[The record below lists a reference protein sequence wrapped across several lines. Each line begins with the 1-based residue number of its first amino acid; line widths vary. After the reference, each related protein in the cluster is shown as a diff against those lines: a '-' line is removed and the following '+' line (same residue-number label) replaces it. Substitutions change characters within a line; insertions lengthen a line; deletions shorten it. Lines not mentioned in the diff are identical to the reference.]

1 MFSRCDSGIDLITQ
15 NLGLLYRRGIYVFSG
30 EEGTGKTNFILR
42 FLLKGL
48 QEGETCLLVTSTDA
62 KDVVINAESIGVDIA
77 SYVVEMRLII
87 YQFDGSAVFSAEHF
101 FEEIAGVI
109 EQNKVTRFAL
119 DPFVS
124 ANIDKDEIQSFAASL
139 PSLLKKIEK
148 LDVVSFISLG
158 LPLSQELFTVKKRL
172 EDTALGV
179 FFLKNTSPQ
188 KTLVVKKL
196 LGQPAFINRE
206 LMFTIQKTD
215 GIKEIK
221 KEVRVNYPKHK
232 LGNTPAEPYK
242 YTPAQVPQEDVPEAP
257 ARNTGRVSF
266 IDMGKPRKPI
276 NDFSDD
282 PRQGIS
288 ADGKVTFAGM
298 EGKAKQPEKKPEK
311 KPAQAQVQPAPEVL
325 KPSFNVSFIGAEEAK
340 AAGKNTLPKPEGG
353 KKEGKNTGGSVSFI
367 GFDEKLRE
375 DRLNDK

>member
-1 MFSRCDSGIDLITQ
+1 MFSRCDSGIDLLTQ
-15 NLGLLYRRGIYVFSG
+15 TIGLLYRRGIYVLSG
-30 EEGTGKTNFILR
+30 EEGTGKTTFLLR

-62 KDVVINAESIGVDIA
+62 KDVVINAASIGVDIA

-87 YQFDGSAVFSAEHF
+87 YAFDGSAVFSAEHF

-119 DPFVS
+119 DPFIS

-139 PSLLKKIEK
+139 PGLLKNIEK
-148 LDVVSFISLG
+148 LDVVSFIAMG

-206 LMFTIQKTD
+206 ILFTMQKME

-221 KEVRVNYPKHK
+221 KEVRVNYPKHG
-232 LGNTPAEPYK
+232 LGNPTAEPYK
-242 YTPAQVPQEDVPEAP
+242 YTPAPVPQADAPEAP
-257 ARNTGRVSF
+257 AKQAGRVSF
-266 IDMGKPRKPI
+266 IDMGKPRKPL

-282 PRQGIS
+282 PRQGVS

-298 EGKAKQPEKKPEK
+298 EGKPKQTEKKPEK
-311 KPAQAQVQPAPEVL
+311 KPAQAQVPPAPEVL

-340 AAGKNTLPKPEGG
+340 SIGKNASPKTEGG
-353 KKEGKNTGGSVSFI
+353 KKEGKNTGGSVSFM
-367 GFDEKLRE
+367 GFEEKLRE
-375 DRLNDK
+375 DKLDDT